1 MQAKIIAHT
10 DADEATLILPDGS
23 EMKAAAADGIATF
36 DLENALQGRYA
47 VTVAGA
53 KDAKTVYFQAMG
65 FTDAFRHGITS
76 NNTNGDEHP
85 IFGFTSRVD
94 ADALEMYADGVKLET
109 STNESTTDGWV
120 LDYGA
125 KVETSV
131 SYDVLTL
138 KHLKLAALPGYT
150 MEVSFD
156 KALYQ
161 TLEPAGS
168 SSDDARERPS
178 WAPSDS
184 TISANPI
191 WPIYPNTLADDGNR
205 APLAPTPTA
214 FDTEITV
221 SALDAAAGT
230 FTVSFSE
237 PVNRNEF
244 GIAMDFAQDWTLAWD
259 EAAQSVTV
267 TVSDGLAAGQTGNVV
282 IFRLRDMENNM
293 IGENGIAGPVCR
305 QITAE

>member
-1 MQAKIIAHT
+1 M
-10 DADEATLILPDGS
+10 
-23 EMKAAAADGIATF
+23 
-36 DLENALQGRYA
+36 
-47 VTVAGA
+47 
-53 KDAKTVYFQAMG
+53 
-65 FTDAFRHGITS
+65 
-76 NNTNGDEHP
+76 
-85 IFGFTSRVD
+85 
-94 ADALEMYADGVKLET
+94 
-109 STNESTTDGWV
+109 
-120 LDYGA
+120 
-125 KVETSV
+125 
-131 SYDVLTL
+131 
-138 KHLKLAALPGYT
+138 
-150 MEVSFD
+150 
-156 KALYQ
+156 
-161 TLEPAGS
+161 
-168 SSDDARERPS
+168 
-178 WAPSDS
+178 
-184 TISANPI
+184 
-191 WPIYPNTLADDGNR
+191 LADDGNR

-259 EAAQSVTV
+259 EAAQSVTM